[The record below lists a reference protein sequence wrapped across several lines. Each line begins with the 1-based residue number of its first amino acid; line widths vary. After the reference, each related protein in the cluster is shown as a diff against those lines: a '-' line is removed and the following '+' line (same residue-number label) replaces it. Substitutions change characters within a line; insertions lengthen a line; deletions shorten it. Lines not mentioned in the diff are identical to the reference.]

1 MRARR
6 FFATRTSGLRL
17 DATASSL
24 GRTARMGSALR
35 HRRGAVRF
43 RLDLARDASWVG
55 RELEVQVLRP
65 GPEVPVVADV
75 VPFHVGPVLSFTV
88 PVSAS
93 DGDWVVLRV
102 ADPALPNATPG
113 PEGHRANNL
122 ALAYASP
129 FWLV

>member
-17 DATASSL
+17 DATASSR
-24 GRTARMGSALR
+24 GRTARMGSTLR
-35 HRRGAVRF
+35 HRSGAVRF
-43 RLDLARDASWVG
+43 RLDLARDTSWVG

-65 GPEVPVVADV
+65 GPEAPAVADV
-75 VPFHVGPVLSFTV
+75 VPFVVGPVVSFTV
-88 PVSAS
+88 PLAVG

-113 PEGHRANNL
+113 PAGHRANNL
-122 ALAYASP
+122 GIAYASP
-129 FWLV
+129 FWLT